1 MYRMCMQHKLLFQ
14 MHSTYDKLGARALP
28 QISVLIGKLRR
39 TNIAQKNWMD
49 VKATGSKLEED
60 QDIYTIRRYLTI
72 CYLQI
77 TNKKMSASERR
88 NTADI
93 LLTNNQSQYH
103 SNRTQWHQVSLN
115 SKNSHLFIMWFT
127 NENGKSESNQME
139 NLINSN
145 KKILQINCS
154 ILFKV
159 SVCNSSRVN
168 ETRNNFRVET
178 NLAVKYQSILIDY
191 NIKEIKCTMW
201 EEPPLESLIKNS
213 LFKNF
218 M

>member
-1 MYRMCMQHKLLFQ
+1 
-14 MHSTYDKLGARALP
+14 
-28 QISVLIGKLRR
+28 
-39 TNIAQKNWMD
+39 MD

-60 QDIYTIRRYLTI
+60 QDIYTIRRYLAI

-93 LLTNNQSQYH
+93 LLTNNQCQYH

-159 SVCNSSRVN
+159 SVCNSSRIN
-168 ETRNNFRVET
+168 ETRNNFHVET

-201 EEPPLESLIKNS
+201 EEPSLESLIKNS

>member
-1 MYRMCMQHKLLFQ
+1 
-14 MHSTYDKLGARALP
+14 
-28 QISVLIGKLRR
+28 
-39 TNIAQKNWMD
+39 
-49 VKATGSKLEED
+49 
-60 QDIYTIRRYLTI
+60 
-72 CYLQI
+72 
-77 TNKKMSASERR
+77 
-88 NTADI
+88 
-93 LLTNNQSQYH
+93 
-103 SNRTQWHQVSLN
+103 
-115 SKNSHLFIMWFT
+115 MWFT

>member
-1 MYRMCMQHKLLFQ
+1 
-14 MHSTYDKLGARALP
+14 
-28 QISVLIGKLRR
+28 
-39 TNIAQKNWMD
+39 
-49 VKATGSKLEED
+49 
-60 QDIYTIRRYLTI
+60 
-72 CYLQI
+72 
-77 TNKKMSASERR
+77 
-88 NTADI
+88 
-93 LLTNNQSQYH
+93 
-103 SNRTQWHQVSLN
+103 
-115 SKNSHLFIMWFT
+115 MWFT

-159 SVCNSSRVN
+159 SVCNSSRIN
-168 ETRNNFRVET
+168 ESRNNFHVET

-201 EEPPLESLIKNS
+201 EEPSLESLIKNS